1 VLAPVV
7 RAAFDVAE
15 CVEMARRLGYGG
27 TATGEREGRLAEY
40 GAWLGKRYGPPL
52 WGGAVSNGM
61 AVMARVLLAKRE

>member
-1 VLAPVV
+1 
-7 RAAFDVAE
+7 
-15 CVEMARRLGYGG
+15 MARRLGYGG